1 MDLFWVLSLAFSLPS
16 HLLSPSWRTQERLHT
31 VGTSSWALKGVSI
44 CHIIVNM
51 YIYNITIIIL
61 QLANHQT
68 KNMEILGD
76 QLIIIIIK
84 DNTCEKKIKK

>member
-1 MDLFWVLSLAFSLPS
+1 
-16 HLLSPSWRTQERLHT
+16 
-31 VGTSSWALKGVSI
+31 
-44 CHIIVNM
+44 M

-84 DNTCEKKIKK
+84 DNTCESFTVCLVMF

>member
-1 MDLFWVLSLAFSLPS
+1 
-16 HLLSPSWRTQERLHT
+16 
-31 VGTSSWALKGVSI
+31 
-44 CHIIVNM
+44 M

-76 QLIIIIIK
+76 QLIIIIIIIIIK
-84 DNTCEKKIKK
+84 DNTCEKNKKVKSKKKKNKTIVNIGFPDG

>member
-1 MDLFWVLSLAFSLPS
+1 MIFINGFILGLGFSLPS
-16 HLLSPSWRTQERLHT
+16 HLLSPSWRTQDFT
-31 VGTSSWALKGVSI
+31 VGTSSWVLKGVSI

-76 QLIIIIIK
+76 QLIIIIIIK
-84 DNTCEKKIKK
+84 DNTCEKN